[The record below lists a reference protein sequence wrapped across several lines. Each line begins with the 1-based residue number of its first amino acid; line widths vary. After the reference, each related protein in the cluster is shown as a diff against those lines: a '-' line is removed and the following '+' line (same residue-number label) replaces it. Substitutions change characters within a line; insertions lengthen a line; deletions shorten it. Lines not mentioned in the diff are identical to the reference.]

1 LQSQQKIGIEYT
13 VMTEEMDD
21 DNIASLQM
29 NMNNTSTFE
38 ESFKEEVAAVLNV
51 TISTLTVTAE
61 EPVVTKKVVY
71 VTVTETVPP
80 TPMPTTTSAPGA
92 ILTTTPFKS
101 IPATTTSVLKT
112 TTAAPRFCP
121 FQYTNLD
128 AKNPCLLNV
137 CQNSTDNMAC
147 KDGISIY
154 CLESKHVNNG
164 VIEKGCVVILAK
176 SATTTTTT
184 RAPEP
189 VTTTTT
195 VSDHCPYKYFTLD
208 ATNPCHDIR
217 CKAENMNNTECMKS
231 VRDYCSASKM
241 VHNDVE
247 GACINVVKVPQAPTC
262 PFKYFD
268 LIDATN
274 PCDITSCNINS
285 AGEICK
291 NAVVVYCT
299 RSKEE
304 KGDVEVGCLTVGKNS
319 NYGDNYSRTNN
330 IYDSCTIIL
339 SI

>member
-1 LQSQQKIGIEYT
+1 
-13 VMTEEMDD
+13 
-21 DNIASLQM
+21 
-29 NMNNTSTFE
+29 
-38 ESFKEEVAAVLNV
+38 
-51 TISTLTVTAE
+51 
-61 EPVVTKKVVY
+61 
-71 VTVTETVPP
+71 
-80 TPMPTTTSAPGA
+80 
-92 ILTTTPFKS
+92 
-101 IPATTTSVLKT
+101 
-112 TTAAPRFCP
+112 
-121 FQYTNLD
+121 LD

-208 ATNPCHDIR
+208 ATNPCHDVR

-247 GACINVVKVPQAPTC
+247 DACINVVKVPKAPTC

-304 KGDVEVGCLTVGKNS
+304 KGDVEVGCLTVGKTPIMVTTTAAPITSTTPVPSYCPYKYTNLDAKSPCLVNACQNS
-319 NYGDNYSRTNN
+319 TDNVECMDAIK
-330 IYDSCTIIL
+330 IYCL
-339 SI
+339 ESIT